1 MHHLI
6 STLVRRFDM
15 ALHEIP
21 ERNVKKVRDNFIGQ
35 TEPRINVVQVKVL
48 EEYFH

>member
-6 STLVRRFDM
+6 SALVRRFDM
-15 ALHEIP
+15 ALHETP
-21 ERNVKKVRDNFIGQ
+21 ERNVKKVRDDCIGQ
-35 TEPRINVVQVKVL
+35 TEPRMNFVQVKVL

>member
-1 MHHLI
+1 
-6 STLVRRFDM
+6 M
-15 ALHEIP
+15 ALHETP
-21 ERNVKKVRDNFIGQ
+21 ERNVKMVPDGFIGQ